1 MIAAALLLA
10 ALVAQA
16 PQSPPRDLPVAVK
29 TPPTAEVSG
38 RVISTDKQPLRR
50 AIVRLSS
57 ATLLAPRV
65 VRTDLEGRYTF
76 ANLPAGRFTLRVTK
90 AGYLAL
96 DYGQRRPFEQG
107 RRLELRAGEKLRGVD
122 VTLPRAAAISGTILD
137 DSVDPAGQMWVV
149 AARSAF
155 RDGRRQLVPAV
166 TTVTDDIGQFR
177 LAGLA
182 PGEYY
187 VVARER
193 DGRVTD
199 TADEPVGFEMT
210 FHPGTTVASDAQPVR
225 VTLGEEVVNL
235 NVSMIPARTAI
246 ITGRVVDPTGVPAG
260 SMRVSLVESKASPV
274 GIGGIVGG
282 SMVSPSDGR
291 FRMAGVRPGKWII
304 AVSRPPDVNGT
315 LPIDIGPGET
325 RDVTVVIGPGGTI
338 SGRVVD
344 EEAAPLPAAAINATE
359 LQLLAPLD
367 TQVITYRAVRP
378 KPDGAFEWTSVFGSV
393 LIRPSR
399 LADGFWLKSIARG
412 DTDISDSPLAIT
424 HGVAISN
431 VTVVVGNRGATLTGA
446 VSKDGNVEG
455 DYTVIL
461 FPEDRKP
468 EVALGRLVRAE
479 RPDHKGTYRI
489 TGIPPGTWLVAAID
503 FVEEGQWLDPAYLE
517 SLRSLATK
525 ITLDRGD
532 DKTLNLELKR

>member
-16 PQSPPRDLPVAVK
+16 PQSPPRDLPVAVQ
-29 TPPTAEVSG
+29 TPPAAEISG
-38 RVISTDKQPLRR
+38 RVVSTDKQPLRR

-57 ATLLAPRV
+57 ATLLTPRV

-137 DSVDPAGQMWVV
+137 DSGDPAGQMWVV

-199 TADEPVGFEMT
+199 TADEPVGFETT

-225 VTLGEEVVNL
+225 VTLGEEVVSL

-246 ITGRVVDPTGVPAG
+246 ITGRVVDPAGVPAG

-291 FRMAGVRPGKWII
+291 FRIAGVRPGKWVIV
-304 AVSRPPDVNGT
+304 ASRPPDINGT
-315 LPIDIGPGET
+315 LPVDIGPGET

-344 EEAAPLPAAAINATE
+344 EEGAPLPAAAINATE
-359 LQLLAPLD
+359 LQLVAPLD
-367 TQVITYRAVRP
+367 TQVITYRPVRP
-378 KPDGAFEWTSVFGSV
+378 KADGAFEWASVSDSV

-399 LADGFWLKSIARG
+399 LAEGFWLKSIVRG

-461 FPEDRKP
+461 FPEDKKP
-468 EVALGRLVRAE
+468 EVALGRLARAE

-503 FVEEGQWLDPAYLE
+503 FVEEGQWLDPGYLQ